1 MALAPKKSRY
11 EDQWNRIEDPDMN
24 LHSYAHLIDKD
35 AQNDVEMT
43 ASSTNVLEK
52 LDICMEKSETRS
64 MSFTLYKH

>member
-1 MALAPKKSRY
+1 VEQNRRPRY
-11 EDQWNRIEDPDMN
+11 ESTQLCPPV
-24 LHSYAHLIDKD
+24 DKD